1 MRDGGRAES
10 VGKGLAHSPGALG
23 APSERG
29 VCSGR
34 AATRRRRGGLK
45 RRREARLRAGDENR
59 GGGGVNI
66 CANTQ
71 RAKTASD
78 AAVAA
83 ASAAGAPAVSV
94 AGIGLSNAK

>member
-1 MRDGGRAES
+1 MLRACGDAAEAT
-10 VGKGLAHSPGALG
+10 GFEAK
-23 APSERG
+23 ERG
-29 VCSGR
+29 PAPGWRRKSG
-34 AATRRRRGGLK
+34 GG
-45 RRREARLRAGDENR
+45 

-78 AAVAA
+78 AVGSAA
-83 ASAAGAPAVSV
+83 CAAGAPAVSV